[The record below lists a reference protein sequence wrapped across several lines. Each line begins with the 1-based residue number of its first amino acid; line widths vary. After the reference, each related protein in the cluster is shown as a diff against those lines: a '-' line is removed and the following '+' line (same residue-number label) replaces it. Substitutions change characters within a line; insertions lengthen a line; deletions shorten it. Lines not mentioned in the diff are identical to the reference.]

1 MSNIIL
7 NPGVYET
14 LISQAIQDKLDEL
27 SESKFLVKKENID
40 SAESYK
46 MLAEYLTEIVSGI
59 LKGYFRRK
67 DANDTISA
75 QVEVVNRILKFIEHE
90 WNAEGIETTPDLLSE
105 ENKLFFFEAFMTRW
119 DIPMNKS
126 QRKSRTNPFLDIE

>member
-40 SAESYK
+40 SAESY
-46 MLAEYLTEIVSGI
+46 
-59 LKGYFRRK
+59 
-67 DANDTISA
+67 
-75 QVEVVNRILKFIEHE
+75 
-90 WNAEGIETTPDLLSE
+90 
-105 ENKLFFFEAFMTRW
+105 
-119 DIPMNKS
+119 
-126 QRKSRTNPFLDIE
+126 

>member
-14 LISQAIQDKLDEL
+14 LISQAIQDKLDDL

-59 LKGYFRRK
+59 LKDYFRRK

-75 QVEVVNRILKFIEHE
+75 QVEVVNRILKFIERME
-90 WNAEGIETTPDLLSE
+90 C
-105 ENKLFFFEAFMTRW
+105 
-119 DIPMNKS
+119 
-126 QRKSRTNPFLDIE
+126 

>member
-59 LKGYFRRK
+59 LKGYFGAK
-67 DANDTISA
+67 
-75 QVEVVNRILKFIEHE
+75 
-90 WNAEGIETTPDLLSE
+90 
-105 ENKLFFFEAFMTRW
+105 M
-119 DIPMNKS
+119 PM
-126 QRKSRTNPFLDIE
+126 I